1 MDDTDTFEPFR
12 LPDEDSHPA
21 TIAAR
26 LMRHPVHQHL
36 GDNDVS
42 FGWLMRMDE
51 KRKGGKVE
59 LGSVHAVK
67 TMAQGGFKDLFLQL
81 LERMLG
87 HLPEFIVVINHAWWE
102 QATDEQRRALV
113 WHELAHVKQALDK
126 WDAPRFDR
134 DGLPVW
140 AIVSHDLEA
149 FRSELVEF
157 GAWREDI
164 ADFLN
169 AARTS
174 GA

>member
-1 MDDTDTFEPFR
+1 MDDDTFEPYR
-12 LPDEDSHPA
+12 LPSNDTHPA
-21 TIAAR
+21 NIAAR

-36 GDNDVS
+36 GDNDVQ

-87 HLPEFIVVINHAWWE
+87 ALPEFVVVINAAWWD

-113 WHELAHVKQALDK
+113 WHELAHVKQATDRY
-126 WDAPRFDR
+126 DAPRFDR

-140 AIVSHDLEA
+140 AIVEHDITA
-149 FRSELVEF
+149 FQSELAEF
-157 GAWREDI
+157 GAWTDDI
-164 ADFLN
+164 ASFLN
-169 AARTS
+169 AAKAA

>member
-1 MDDTDTFEPFR
+1 MDDETFEAFR
-12 LPDEDSHPA
+12 LPDNETHPA

-36 GDNDVS
+36 GDNDVQ

-59 LGSVHAVK
+59 LGSVHATK
-67 TMAQGGFKDLFLQL
+67 TMAQGAFKDLFLQM
-81 LERMLG
+81 LEHMLG
-87 HLPEFIVVINHAWWE
+87 HLPEFVVVINAAWWD

-113 WHELAHVKQALDK
+113 WHELAHVKQATDRY
-126 WDAPRFDR
+126 DAPRFDR

-140 AIVSHDLEA
+140 AIVGHDLEA
-149 FRSELVEF
+149 FRSELAEF
-157 GAWREDI
+157 GAWRPDI
-164 ADFLN
+164 AEFLDT
-169 AARTS
+169 ARTS